1 MVVRSKDDLDT
12 ELTTLRSAITTLD
25 EATLVP
31 SKSWVSIWVELIKA
45 RLTLLVV
52 LTTWVGF
59 YLGSGPVVDFVLM
72 CHTVGGTGLLAAGA
86 AILNQVL
93 EREFDGQ
100 MQRTSGRPLPAG
112 QLSPQTAL
120 VSGVALSMGGLAWL
134 LFAVSPLAACLGA
147 ITLATYI
154 FVYTPLKRITTL
166 NTVVGAVPGALP
178 PLLGWCA
185 ASGGWGAPGWALFA
199 ILFFWQLPH
208 FLAIS
213 WIYRRDYSNAGFRM
227 LSGID
232 PDGSRSAASAVR
244 NTLALCVISL
254 FPFALRMNGMVYLAG
269 AILLGAGF
277 LFSSVRFAQNRS
289 TSHARQLFFA
299 SIIYLP
305 LLLVLLVADKRTSSA
320 AGTALT
326 SLSQQAP
333 DQP

>member
-1 MVVRSKDDLDT
+1 MARTAASLGKGFH
-12 ELTTLRSAITTLD
+12 ELRSAVTTL
-25 EATLVP
+25 EAPPLTT
-31 SKSWVSIWVELIKA
+31 SKGWISVWMELIKA

-59 YLGSGPVVDFVLM
+59 YLGSGTTVDFLLM
-72 CHTVGGTGLLAAGA
+72 LHTVGGTGLLAAGA

-93 EREFDGQ
+93 DRDFDGQ
-100 MQRTSGRPLPAG
+100 MDRTAGRPLPAG
-112 QLSPQTAL
+112 VLSPQTAL
-120 VSGVALSMGGLAWL
+120 ITGVAVSIVGLAWL

-147 ITLATYI
+147 VTLATYI

-166 NTVVGAVPGALP
+166 NTVIGAVPGALP

-227 LSGID
+227 LSGVD
-232 PDGSRSAASAVR
+232 PDGRRSAASAVR

-254 FPFALRMNGMVYLAG
+254 FPFALRMNGPVYLVG
-269 AILLGAGF
+269 AIVLGAGF
-277 LFSSVRFAQNRS
+277 LYASIRFANDRS
-289 TSHARQLFFA
+289 LLPARQLFFA

-305 LLLVLLVADKRTSSA
+305 LLLCLLVADKRNPVSVPSP
-320 AGTALT
+320 LS

-333 DQP
+333 ENP